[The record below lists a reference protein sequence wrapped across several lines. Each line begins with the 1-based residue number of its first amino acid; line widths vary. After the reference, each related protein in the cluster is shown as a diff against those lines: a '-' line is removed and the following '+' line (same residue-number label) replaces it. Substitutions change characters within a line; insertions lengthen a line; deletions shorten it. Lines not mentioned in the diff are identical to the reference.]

1 MQRKNQIKIS
11 PPIKKIDFIANGKT
25 QLQGEYS
32 YQKERKMK
40 KCFYVGL
47 SGIFL
52 VSGCFQSGPT
62 EVGKQSQAAWS
73 SIVKERC
80 RGYGDTPR
88 ECAALPE
95 PQGTTIE
102 PGKIYSYYNGISH
115 EVKECKDFSSQF
127 DDPRMIPLLWGS
139 IEQKT
144 RSEAGLSLDADP
156 GLLGS
161 AADLEASAGYR
172 RIDSYDIDFGAVVLH
187 VSDADPNSDLTGY
200 VSDSCKAEINRRS
213 LIVNNQGENLL
224 HKTYLMTAAYEAK
237 EISYTFKLNPQ
248 VFDDFYSDEEVPDPT
263 SDDVAD
269 YIKKCGPYTR
279 LGGKLL
285 KFFGIDLSGNN
296 CVTGETKITANRPYF
311 IATSA
316 VSLADLQPS
325 GALSGREFTVQQVI
339 VDEIEEL
346 SDDEARALGLIE

>member
-52 VSGCFQSGPT
+52 VSGCVHGGTP

-80 RGYGDTPR
+80 RGDGDTPR

-102 PGKIYSYYNGISH
+102 PGKIYSSYNGISR

-156 GLLGS
+156 GLLCS
-161 AADLEASAGYR
+161 ATDLEASAGYR
-172 RIDSYDIDFGAVVLH
+172 RIDL
-187 VSDADPNSDLTGY
+187 
-200 VSDSCKAEINRRS
+200 S
-213 LIVNNQGENLL
+213 LI
-224 HKTYLMTAAYEAK
+224 H
-237 EISYTFKLNPQ
+237 I
-248 VFDDFYSDEEVPDPT
+248 
-263 SDDVAD
+263 
-269 YIKKCGPYTR
+269 
-279 LGGKLL
+279 
-285 KFFGIDLSGNN
+285 
-296 CVTGETKITANRPYF
+296 
-311 IATSA
+311 
-316 VSLADLQPS
+316 
-325 GALSGREFTVQQVI
+325 
-339 VDEIEEL
+339 
-346 SDDEARALGLIE
+346 